1 MNLRAPRTWTRFE
14 QAGRV
19 PQAIALGVLAT
30 VVRLAYW
37 LLATPDRPLHSDASQ
52 YDFLAKNIAGGLGY
66 VDVFPQLA
74 LHPTAFRPP
83 VYPGVLGFVYW
94 LLWPS
99 PGVGRL
105 LNVVI
110 GVAVVVVTYLVVRRR
125 LGPRAGLVAGGA
137 LALVPNIV
145 ANDTYV
151 LTEPLSLLLIVVL
164 LDAMAD
170 ERWLRA
176 GVVTGVL
183 VLTRPSAQFLVVV
196 FAVWLLRRISWQ
208 RVAAYVAV
216 AGLVVAPWVVR
227 NWIQLD
233 SPVLV
238 TSNGFNYAAVYSPP
252 AKEAGHF
259 IDPYRHPY
267 FDDRRLA
274 QFDEVAW
281 DRSLREV
288 AVENVK
294 DHPGIVA
301 KVVMRNTA
309 AYFELRPG
317 INGYAEEADGRST
330 GVRNATLWLLYPLL
344 VAGAIGLWT
353 RRREPLVALAGL
365 TGAYFTAASLVFVQA
380 PRLRAPLELAL
391 CIGLGAL
398 ATGRGDNQGVAG
410 GVSERADAA
419 RSADAKHPV

>member
-1 MNLRAPRTWTRFE
+1 MPLRAPRPWTRFE
-14 QAGRV
+14 RAGRAPHV
-19 PQAIALGVLAT
+19 VALAVLAT
-30 VVRLAYW
+30 AARLAYW
-37 LLATPDRPLHSDASQ
+37 LLATPDRPLFSDASQ

-94 LLWPS
+94 VLWPS
-99 PGVGRL
+99 PGLGRL
-105 LNVVI
+105 VNVVI

-125 LGPRAGLVAGGA
+125 LGARAGLVAAGA
-137 LALVPNIV
+137 LALVPNII

-176 GVVTGVL
+176 AVVTGVL
-183 VLTRPSAQFLVVV
+183 VLTRPSAQFLVLV
-196 FAVWLLRRISWQ
+196 FAVWLVRRISWK
-208 RVAAYVAV
+208 RTVAYIAV

-238 TSNGFNYAAVYSPP
+238 TSNGFNYAALYSPP
-252 AKEAGHF
+252 AEEAGHF

-267 FDDRRLA
+267 FDDKRLA

-281 DRSLREV
+281 DRSLREL

-294 DHPGIVA
+294 DNPGLVRQVVIRNA
-301 KVVMRNTA
+301 K
-309 AYFELRPG
+309 AYFEIRPYF
-317 INGYAEEADGRST
+317 NTFAEEADGRST
-330 GVRNATLWLLYPLL
+330 GVRKATVWLLYPLL
-344 VAGAIGLWT
+344 VAGAVGLWV
-353 RRREPLVALAGL
+353 RRREPLAALAGL
-365 TGAYFTAASLVFVQA
+365 VGIYFTAASLAFVSP

-398 ATGRGDNQGVAG
+398 FAGRRREARADVA
-410 GVSERADAA
+410 ERADDR
-419 RSADAKHPV
+419 RSADAKDPV

>member
-1 MNLRAPRTWTRFE
+1 
-14 QAGRV
+14 
-19 PQAIALGVLAT
+19 LAT
-30 VVRLAYW
+30 AARLAYW
-37 LLATPDRPLHSDASQ
+37 LLATPDRPLFSDASQ
-52 YDFLAKNIAGGLGY
+52 YNFLAKNIAGGFGY

-83 VYPGVLGFVYW
+83 VYPGLLGFVYW
-94 LLWPS
+94 VLWPS
-99 PGVGRL
+99 PGLGRL
-105 LNVVI
+105 VNVVI

-125 LGPRAGLVAGGA
+125 LGARAGLVAGGA
-137 LALVPNIV
+137 LALVPNII

-176 GVVTGVL
+176 AVVTGVL
-183 VLTRPSAQFLVVV
+183 VLTRPSAQFLVLV
-196 FAVWLLRRISWQ
+196 FAVWLVRRISWK
-208 RVAAYVAV
+208 RTAAYMAV

-252 AKEAGHF
+252 AAEAGHF

-267 FDDRRLA
+267 FDDKRLA

-281 DRSLREV
+281 DRSLRQL

-294 DHPGIVA
+294 DNPGLVP
-301 KVVMRNTA
+301 KVVARNTA
-309 AYFELRPG
+309 AYFEIRPR
-317 INGYAEEADGRST
+317 INGFAEEADGRHT
-330 GVRNATLWLLYPLL
+330 GVRNATLWALYLLL

-353 RRREPLVALAGL
+353 LRREPLVALAGL
-365 TGAYFTAASLVFVQA
+365 VGTYFTAASLVFVQA

-398 ATGRGDNQGVAG
+398 AAGRRVDGGAG
-410 GVSERADAA
+410 EPADDR
-419 RSADAKHPV
+419 RSADAKDPV